1 MSIGSATAAAS
12 TSPPVPC
19 RVLLIEDD
27 APLRERFAR
36 LLQAWTG
43 GELVAACATLAEAV
57 RHLRDGSIDL
67 LVTDLQLP
75 DGHGTQAIRLLRA
88 LNPDSEAMVISVL
101 ADDETVVQAIEAGA
115 AGYLL
120 KDADSFELVEAV
132 EELRAGRSPISSSI
146 ARVIVRRLSEPAPVP
161 QPPLGKALTAREI
174 DILWG
179 IAKGLTYAEL
189 GEQLGISKQT
199 VPVHV
204 KSIYRKLEANNRA
217 EAVYEASRRGLL
229 KL

>member
-1 MSIGSATAAAS
+1 MHTGPAAATN
-12 TSPPVPC
+12 TSPPPC
-19 RVLLIEDD
+19 RALLIEDD

-36 LLQAWTG
+36 LLRAWTG
-43 GELVAACATLAEAV
+43 GELVAACATLSEAV
-57 RHLRDGSIDL
+57 RYLYDGRIDL
-67 LVTDLQLP
+67 LLTDLKLP

-88 LNPDSEAMVISVL
+88 LNPAADVMVISVL

-120 KDADSFELVEAV
+120 KDADPFELIEAV

-146 ARVIVRRLSEPAPVP
+146 ARVIVRRLNEPPAA
-161 QPPLGKALTAREI
+161 PPLLPLGRALTAREI